1 MKLRPL
7 PLLTATLALVASGFA
22 AEETSASLATGLDFS
37 TGKYGGSTT
46 STSWSAPLDVT
57 WREGD
62 FNLGV
67 STSWLRVSGAGASI
81 PGIGPIAAL
90 RADRGLFPRLAGR
103 FPVPTANTTASGFGD
118 VALHGG
124 WSHALGENA
133 PTLGLGAA
141 LKLGTADAAKGL
153 GSGENDWSADVSLS
167 GGGAVRW
174 HVSLGYQLL
183 GDPEG
188 VELDNGLR
196 GSLSFAWATERA
208 GDWELGWDGAQS
220 TNAGTPAASA
230 LRVGWSRAAGEKIS
244 VSLYASKGLS
254 DASPDFGAGLSIGVT
269 F

>member
-1 MKLRPL
+1 MKLRSLLLL
-7 PLLTATLALVASGFA
+7 PATLALVASGLA
-22 AEETSASLATGLDFS
+22 AGEMSASLTTGLDYT

-46 STSWSAPLDVT
+46 STSLSAPLDVS
-57 WREGD
+57 WQADD
-62 FNLGV
+62 FSFGV
-67 STSWLRVSGAGASI
+67 STAYLRVTGAGASI

-90 RADRGLFPRLAGR
+90 RANHTLFPRLAGR
-103 FPVPTANTTASGFGD
+103 FPVPTDDTQASGFGD

-124 WSHALGENA
+124 WSRSLGENA
-133 PTLGLGAA
+133 PTLGLGAG

-153 GSGENDWSADVSLS
+153 GSGENDWSANLSLS

-174 HVSLGYQLL
+174 IASLGYQIL

-196 GSLSFAWATERA
+196 GSLSLSWATERA
-208 GDWELGWDGAQS
+208 GTWELGWDAAQS
-220 TNAGTPAASA
+220 TNAGTPGASA
-230 LRVGWSRAAGEKIS
+230 LRVGWSRPASEKIS

-254 DASPDFGAGLSIGVT
+254 DASPDLGAGLTIGVA